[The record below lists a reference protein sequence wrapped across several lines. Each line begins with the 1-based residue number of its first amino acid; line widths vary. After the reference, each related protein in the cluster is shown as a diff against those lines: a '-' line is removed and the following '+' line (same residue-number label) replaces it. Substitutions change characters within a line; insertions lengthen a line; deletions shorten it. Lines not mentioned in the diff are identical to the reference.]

1 MTALSLR
8 DVNAGYGGK
17 SVLHGVSLADI
28 APGQIL
34 ALTGPNAAGKSTVL
48 KAIAGFLPVKG
59 RIMLGADDITRLKPF
74 QRAGK
79 ISYMPQALPR
89 GVGLNVFESVL
100 AALRIV
106 SKHGATISRLSL
118 ERQAATLIEK
128 LDLGDI
134 ALSNIDTLSGGQK
147 QMAALA
153 QALVGNPSVLLL
165 DEPTSALD
173 LRHQDEFMRVV
184 RSVAS
189 SGTIVVVVLHELAL
203 AARMS
208 DRIAVL
214 SKGRIVAEGL
224 PVEVLSCD
232 ILAAVWGIDAEVTVN
247 ARGSL
252 LIDVLGP
259 SRNVI
264 RKEIE

>member
-8 DVNAGYGGK
+8 DVHAGYAGK
-17 SVLHGVSLADI
+17 PVLHGVSLPDVT
-28 APGQIL
+28 PGQIL

-48 KAIAGFLPVKG
+48 KAIGGFLPVRG
-59 RIMLGADDITRLKPF
+59 TIMLGPDDITRLKPF

-100 AALRIV
+100 AALRIAG
-106 SKHGATISRLSL
+106 KHGATISGLSL
-118 ERQAATLIEK
+118 ERQAAALIEN

-173 LRHQDEFMRVV
+173 LRHQDEFMRVI
-184 RSVAS
+184 RSVAA

-203 AARMS
+203 ATRMS

-224 PVEVLSCD
+224 PVEVLSRD
-232 ILAAVWGIDAEVTVN
+232 ILADVWGIDAEVTVN

-264 RKEIE
+264 KKEIE

>member
-1 MTALSLR
+1 MSALSLQ
-8 DVNAGYGGK
+8 DIYAGYAGK
-17 SVLHGVSLADI
+17 SVLTGVSLSDI

-48 KAIAGFLPVKG
+48 KAIAGFLPVRG
-59 RIMLGADDITRLKPF
+59 RIMLGTEEITKLKPF

-100 AALRIV
+100 SALRIA
-106 SKHGATISRLSL
+106 SRHGTTISGLSL
-118 ERQAATLIEK
+118 ERQAAALIEK
-128 LDLGDI
+128 LELGEI
-134 ALSNIDTLSGGQK
+134 ALSNIDMLSGGQK

-173 LRHQDEFMRVV
+173 LRHQDEFMRVI

-189 SGTIVVVVLHELAL
+189 SGTIVVVILHELAL

-214 SKGRIVAEGL
+214 SKGRIAAEGP
-224 PVEVLSCD
+224 PVEVLNRD
-232 ILAAVWGIDAEVTVN
+232 VLAKVWGIDAEVTLN
-247 ARGSL
+247 ERGSL
-252 LIDVLGP
+252 MIDVLGP
-259 SRNVI
+259 SRDML
-264 RKEIE
+264 RKEIG